1 MDRLVDELF
10 LYSKLDLN
18 QVPFTFDRVD
28 IVRFLDDCIDEL
40 HYAMEEKGI
49 VLQWNERP
57 DRGIPV
63 MADLEKL
70 KRTVL
75 NIIGNAQHFMDK
87 PEKRIAVSVQAS
99 TERVTVEIR
108 DNGMGISAEDMPH
121 IFERFYRAE
130 RSRNSAKGGSGLGLA
145 IARQII
151 EGHGGRIWAESVP
164 GEGTSLFFTLKRTLE
179 EGGLVSHDGTHS
191 HH

>member
-1 MDRLVDELF
+1 M
-10 LYSKLDLN
+10 
-18 QVPFTFDRVD
+18 
-28 IVRFLDDCIDEL
+28 RFLDGCIDEL

>member
-1 MDRLVDELF
+1 
-10 LYSKLDLN
+10 
-18 QVPFTFDRVD
+18 
-28 IVRFLDDCIDEL
+28 
-40 HYAMEEKGI
+40 MEEKGI
-49 VLQWNERP
+49 ALQWNERP

-121 IFERFYRAE
+121 IFDRFYRAE

-151 EGHGGRIWAESVP
+151 EGHGGGYGRKAY
-164 GEGTSLFFTLKRTLE
+164 LE
-179 EGGLVSHDGTHS
+179 KVQACFSP
-191 HH
+191 